1 MLFPYGWRGIVL
13 FLEKNEACLNLIP
26 PTNTL
31 IIGDC
36 LKVLNDSSIIPKQ
49 SVNLVVTSPPYGLGK
64 DYGGMYID
72 RFDIDK
78 WRKLIRSVG
87 KQIFDVLTN
96 DGSFFLNVSPI
107 PDPKTSEI
115 IPLDTYAFLDIKK
128 QGFHLRNKIIWHFN
142 NMQNPVKRLAGRW
155 ETFLWFVKDINNY
168 DFNLDEVRIPYLTK
182 NDKRIHGDGRNP
194 TDVWPF
200 NASDFWYFNRVNNM
214 TKAKL
219 NIEFPAVFPE
229 MLIERIIKMSSKV
242 GDTVLDPFLGSGTSM
257 KVASELG
264 RKCIGIE
271 INQRYSELIM
281 RRLGLENNNL
291 DEKHRLQT
299 VYYKKNKKK

>member
-1 MLFPYGWRGIVL
+1 MSVRN
-13 FLEKNEACLNLIP
+13 K
-26 PTNTL
+26 L

-36 LKVLNDSSIIPKQ
+36 LKVLSDTNIIPRE

-64 DYGGMYID
+64 DYGGTYADI
-72 RFDIDK
+72 FDLSK
-78 WRKLIRSVG
+78 WRKMIRSVSRR
-87 KQIFDVLTN
+87 IYDILTP

-128 QGFHLRNKIIWHFN
+128 QGFYLRNKIIWNFN

-168 DFNLDEVRIPYLTK
+168 VFNLDEVRIPYLTK
-182 NDKRIHGDGRNP
+182 NDKRIKGNGRNP

-200 NASDFWYFNRVNNM
+200 NISDFWYFNRINNM

-219 NIEFPAVFPE
+219 NIEFPAVFPDA
-229 MLIERIIKMSSKV
+229 LIERIIKMSSKV
-242 GDTVLDPFLGSGTSM
+242 GDIVLDPFLGSGTSM

-264 RKCIGIE
+264 RKSFGIE
-271 INQRYSELIM
+271 INKAYTKLIL
-281 RRLGLENNNL
+281 RRLSLENANM
-291 DEKHRLQT
+291 DENGDIQIIN
-299 VYYKKNKKK
+299 YKKHHKKEVY